1 MGSIYLIRH
10 GQASFGA
17 DDYDVLSPVGIR
29 QAQVL
34 GAHLAKLGLRL
45 DRCLSG
51 TLRRQKDTAQN
62 ALAQLAEA
70 GLEAPALEID
80 SAFNE
85 FDAEG
90 VVRALIPAMLP
101 DEPDALSI
109 LRNAGHNPAEF
120 QRLFAQIVSRWLGGQ
135 HDTPGMQSWLA
146 FVAGVKAG
154 LDRIIEA
161 AGRHERIAVF
171 TSGGTI
177 TALLHLVTGM
187 PAQQA
192 FELNWH
198 IVNTSLNRLEFSGS
212 KVTLASFNSDTHL
225 QLLKAPELITYR

>member
-17 DDYDVLSPVGIR
+17 DDYDVLSTVGIR

-34 GAHLAKLGLRL
+34 GAHLAELGLEF

-51 TLRRQKDTAQN
+51 DLRRQKDTARHT
-62 ALAQLAEA
+62 LAQLAEA
-70 GLEAPALEID
+70 GLKAPQVMID
-80 SAFNE
+80 SAFDE

-90 VVRALIPAMLP
+90 VIRALIPAMLD
-101 DEPDALSI
+101 DEPDALDI
-109 LRNAGHNPAEF
+109 LRNAADNRAEF
-120 QRLFAQIVSRWLGGQ
+120 QRLFALVIARWLGGE
-135 HDTPGMQSWLA
+135 HDTLGLQSWRG
-146 FVAGVKAG
+146 FVSRVQAG
-154 LDRIIEA
+154 LARIIET
-161 AGRHERIAVF
+161 AGEHERIAVF

-177 TALLHLVTGM
+177 TALLHTITGM

-198 IVNTSLNRLEFSGS
+198 IVNTSLHQLRFRHSEVS
-212 KVTLASFNSDTHL
+212 LASFNSYTHL
-225 QLLKAPELITYR
+225 QLQKAPELITYR